1 MTNALLTFGELRTVT
16 FEIEGKLNLRPLT
29 CTDDDTDNVI
39 LAPNYLIYTRNIND
53 KCFDYNVTIDM
64 GKKGVQSS
72 FAHMKLVLK
81 IFFNQFEN
89 KYISALKKTS
99 YLWQQTLQ

>member
-39 LAPNYLIYTRNIND
+39 LAPN
-53 KCFDYNVTIDM
+53 
-64 GKKGVQSS
+64 
-72 FAHMKLVLK
+72 
-81 IFFNQFEN
+81 
-89 KYISALKKTS
+89 
-99 YLWQQTLQ
+99 